1 MRAPEIA
8 VYCLLA
14 TLGVATAS
22 GCKKDQVPPPAAPTG
37 DTTAPAVTAEPAAG
51 EDDAADDPQRGNI
64 SISDEIRKACGITD
78 AEAFFAYDS
87 ANIRP
92 QDRAVL
98 KKLADCFVTG
108 ALKDRRMRLVG
119 HADPR
124 GSDEYNMVLGS
135 RRAEN
140 VKASIVTEGLP
151 AERAETTSRG
161 EMEAQGTD
169 EAGWARDRRVD
180 IVLAD

>member
-1 MRAPEIA
+1 MNVRVLA
-8 VYCLLA
+8 VVAAVAALGA
-14 TLGVATAS
+14 TS
-22 GCKKDQVPPPAAPTG
+22 CKKNTDTPAAAPTG
-37 DTTAPAVTAEPAAG
+37 DTAAPAISAEPSAD
-51 EDDAADDPQRGNI
+51 EDDSADNPQRGNI
-64 SISDEIRKACGITD
+64 AISDEIRKACGITD

-92 QDRAVL
+92 QDRTVL
-98 KKLADCFVTG
+98 KKLADCFTTG
-108 ALKDRRMRLVG
+108 PLKDRRMRLVG

-135 RRAEN
+135 RRSEN
-140 VKASIVTEGLP
+140 VKGSIVAEGLP
-151 AERAETTSRG
+151 ADRAETTSRG

>member
-1 MRAPEIA
+1 MRAPVIA
-8 VYCLLA
+8 VHFLIA
-14 TLGVATAS
+14 AIGVAAAS
-22 GCKKDQVPPPAAPTG
+22 GCKKDSVPPPAAPTG
-37 DTTAPAVTAEPAAG
+37 DTTAPAVSAEPAA
-51 EDDAADDPQRGNI
+51 EDDSADDPQRGNI

-87 ANIRP
+87 ANIRAE
-92 QDRAVL
+92 DRAVL

-124 GSDEYNMVLGS
+124 GSDEYNMVLGN

-140 VKASIVTEGLP
+140 VRASIVTEGLP
-151 AERAETTSRG
+151 ADRAETTSRG
-161 EMEAQGTD
+161 EMEARGTD
-169 EAGWARDRRVD
+169 EASWAQDRRVD